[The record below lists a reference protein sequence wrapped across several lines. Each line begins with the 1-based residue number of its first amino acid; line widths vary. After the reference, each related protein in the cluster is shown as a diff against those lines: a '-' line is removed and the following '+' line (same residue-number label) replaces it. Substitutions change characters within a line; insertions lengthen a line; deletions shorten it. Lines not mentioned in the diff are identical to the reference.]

1 MVPYNVQNDFSLQC
15 RPSVSKILIIIFEYT
30 RLLQKMVCFAGF
42 WITALE
48 ILALERN
55 KQKNDPIFIF
65 L

>member
-30 RLLQKMVCFAGF
+30 RLLSKDGMFRWV
-42 WITALE
+42 WVTALE